1 MLHSL
6 LSYSNIGLFSVC
18 ISSMCSLILRCYF
31 FLNNP
36 FLLLIKWN
44 NIFHNKTSQTTGIS
58 EISGVWI
65 KRNIYRR
72 ILWSA
77 LFVTVNF
84 IFQKQLRF
92 CSSHECNG
100 NHEYSQHAAFFQP
113 LQLSDQGKQY
123 VNKCFILCSFRTNSD
138 SAIHTSTM
146 GPAVN
151 SELDN
156 MPSPTTP
163 PPHRRSRSIL
173 LTDWINRSRDV
184 TNII

>member
-1 MLHSL
+1 
-6 LSYSNIGLFSVC
+6 
-18 ISSMCSLILRCYF
+18 MCSLILRCF
-31 FLNNP
+31 FFFSKMIYDNL
-36 FLLLIKWN
+36 FLLLIQLN
-44 NIFHNKTSQTTGIS
+44 NTFHDNKNSQTTGIS
-58 EISGVWI
+58 EISEVWFSL
-65 KRNIYRR
+65 KEDIYRR
-72 ILWSA
+72 VLWSA

-92 CSSHECNG
+92 RSSHECNG
-100 NHEYSQHAAFFQP
+100 NDQYSQYAAFFQP

-123 VNKCFILCSFRTNSD
+123 VNMCFILCSFRTNSD

-173 LTDWINRSRDV
+173 LTDWINRSQDV